1 MSFFVTPSKSSD
13 RIPVFDNSQDKTFNV
28 RGIRQGHKQYALL
41 MLLFEKISSSIM
53 AEKHTQLVSHI
64 DLKKNQYLEL
74 IDKKNQS
81 KLELKNE
88 FISKRSKILKNYFL
102 ISPESSTEIQ
112 GELFRVIQYIDPALM
127 VGYNAKNT
135 SYLCRDST
143 GSILLLNFPYP
154 IILGDGDLLQIPPGW
169 IEESGAFDYRKV
181 GLPDLDASILG
192 SQRVRSL
199 KIFDLDPN
207 ALH

>member
-1 MSFFVTPSKSSD
+1 MKIFILLIVLMSFFVTTSKSSD

-53 AEKHTQLVSHI
+53 AEKHTRLASHI

-88 FISKRSKILKNYFL
+88 FTPTNIDRINNTTIFITKL
-102 ISPESSTEIQ
+102 
-112 GELFRVIQYIDPALM
+112 RV
-127 VGYNAKNT
+127 
-135 SYLCRDST
+135 
-143 GSILLLNFPYP
+143 
-154 IILGDGDLLQIPPGW
+154 
-169 IEESGAFDYRKV
+169 
-181 GLPDLDASILG
+181 
-192 SQRVRSL
+192 
-199 KIFDLDPN
+199 
-207 ALH
+207 